1 MAFKTWSIDRPDKK
15 LLEISKMDSD
25 RRDWYLILS
34 FLAMR
39 AYNSVPRVPGVY
51 GRFQNSTSCV
61 TSSARGTLG
70 PVVRPASPVC

>member
-15 LLEISKMDSD
+15 LLEISKMASD
-25 RRDWYLILS
+25 RRDWYLILL
-34 FLAMR
+34 FLAMH
-39 AYNSVPRVPGVY
+39 AYNSAPRVPGVY
-51 GRFQNSTSCV
+51 GRFQNSTSSV